1 MNSWIFP
8 KKETI
13 NIISTLG
20 TTQNAMCVC
29 FLRNCAF
36 QMVEE
41 NGNAANIN
49 NQWKLFV

>member
-1 MNSWIFP
+1 MNSWIFR

-20 TTQNAMCVC
+20 TTQSAMCVC
-29 FLRNCAF
+29 FLRNYAF

-49 NQWKLFV
+49 NQ